1 LDNLLKDFFANLW
14 VLLVRELV
22 DGHLKIGTCYLIMI
36 QPKINTFIAMENQ
49 VVIVINP
56 GSTSTKIA
64 IYNRNGEVRSE
75 NIHHEQSEL
84 DKFNRI
90 TDQLDYR
97 YGMINEWVKSF
108 ITSEDLKVVG
118 VVGRGGIVKPVDG
131 GTYRLSESF
140 LQDAKECTYGE
151 HASNLGGLL
160 ADRLK
165 AEYGLKDSYTVDPVS
180 CANMLP
186 KSEISGVPGIV
197 RDGRG
202 HPLNMKMTAR
212 KIAKKQNI
220 PFEKTCY
227 VIAHLGG
234 GISISLVQGGR
245 LTDINDGLL
254 GMGPFTPN
262 RAGALPLRGV
272 IKLCYSKSQKEV
284 ETLLSKNSGFKAY
297 LGTEDL
303 RDVLK
308 MIDAGN
314 EHARLI
320 YEAFVYQVA
329 KEIGAYFAAS
339 KCKAQAIIVT
349 GGIAFSD
356 RFNSDLR
363 EYVGNLTEFHVY
375 PGENEMQALAE
386 GAFREIDG
394 LEKAQEYD

>member
-1 LDNLLKDFFANLW
+1 
-14 VLLVRELV
+14 
-22 DGHLKIGTCYLIMI
+22 
-36 QPKINTFIAMENQ
+36 MEKE
-49 VVIVINP
+49 VVVVINP

-64 IYNRNGEVRSE
+64 IYSRGGEIRSE
-75 NIHHEQSEL
+75 NIHHDQSDL
-84 DKFNRI
+84 DLFNRI

-97 YGMINEWVKSF
+97 YAIIHNWLNVFLNDKN
-108 ITSEDLKVVG
+108 LKVVG

-131 GTYRLSESF
+131 GTYRLSEAF
-140 LQDAKECTYGE
+140 IKDAKECTFGE

-160 ADRLK
+160 ADKLK
-165 AEYGLKDSYTVDPVS
+165 GEFELKNSYTVDPVS

-186 KSEISGVPGIV
+186 KSEVSGVPGIV

-272 IKLCYSKSQKEV
+272 IKLCYSKTQKEV

-297 LGTEDL
+297 LGVEDL

-308 MIDAGN
+308 MVDSGN
-314 EHARLI
+314 EQAKLI
-320 YEAFVYQVA
+320 YDAFVYQVA
-329 KEIGAYFAAS
+329 KEVGAYFAAS
-339 KCKAQAIIVT
+339 RCKAQAIIVT
-349 GGIAFSD
+349 GGIAFSE
-356 RFNSDLR
+356 RFINDLR
-363 EYVGNLTEFHVY
+363 DYVGTLTEFHVY

-386 GAFREIDG
+386 GVFRVIDG
-394 LEKAQEYD
+394 IESAQEYD